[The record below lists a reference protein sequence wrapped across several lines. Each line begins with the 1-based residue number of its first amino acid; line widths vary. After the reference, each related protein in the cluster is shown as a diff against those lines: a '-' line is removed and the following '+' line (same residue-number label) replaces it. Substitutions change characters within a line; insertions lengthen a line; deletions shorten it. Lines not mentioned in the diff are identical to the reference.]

1 MVKAIRS
8 GRMVQSMM
16 EIGKTAKQMEEA
28 YLIMQ
33 TVMSMKENLRMIR
46 LMVKESIITRTD
58 LNLKD
63 NGKLI

>member
-8 GRMVQSMM
+8 GRMGQSMM
-16 EIGKTAKQMEEA
+16 EIGKTARQMEEA
-28 YLIMQ
+28 HLIMQ
-33 TVMSMKENLRMIR
+33 TVMSMKENSRMIR